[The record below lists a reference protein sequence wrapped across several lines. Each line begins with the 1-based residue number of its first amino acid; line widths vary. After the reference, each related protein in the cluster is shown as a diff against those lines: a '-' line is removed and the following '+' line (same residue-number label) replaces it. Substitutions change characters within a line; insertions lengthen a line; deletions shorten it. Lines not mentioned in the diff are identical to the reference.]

1 MKRLLLTTSLAAT
14 LLLFSSAA
22 FARDGHDK
30 HGGKHDRDR
39 HGYDNRYDD
48 RHDHDRHGK
57 KHYRH
62 DNGRH
67 YGQLKK
73 AYRRGDYVPVT
84 YWEPRYYVNDYR
96 SYRLAPPPRGYR
108 WVRPQDD
115 RYLLVEVTTGLIS
128 QVLGY

>member
-14 LLLFSSAA
+14 LLLSSAAA
-22 FARDGHDK
+22 FARDGHDDK
-30 HGGKHDRDR
+30 GKHDRDR
-39 HGYDNRYDD
+39 HGYYDD
-48 RHDHDRHGK
+48 H
-57 KHYRH
+57 KHKHKNKH

-73 AYRRGDYVPVT
+73 AYRRGDYVPVV

-115 RYLLVEVTTGLIS
+115 RYLLVEIATGVIS

>member
-14 LLLFSSAA
+14 LLLSSAAA
-22 FARDGHDK
+22 FARDGHDNK
-30 HGGKHDRDR
+30 GKHARDR

-115 RYLLVEVTTGLIS
+115 RYLLVEVATGLIS

>member
-14 LLLFSSAA
+14 LLLSSAAA
-22 FARDGHDK
+22 FARDGHDDK
-30 HGGKHDRDR
+30 DKYDRDR
-39 HGYDNRYDD
+39 NGYYDG
-48 RHDHDRHGK
+48 H
-57 KHYRH
+57 KHKHKH

-73 AYRRGDYVPVT
+73 AYRRGDYVPVV

-96 SYRLAPPPRGYR
+96 DYRLAAPPRGYR

-115 RYLLVEVTTGLIS
+115 RYLLVEIATGVIS